1 MRANAT
7 VHVSPADRKRL
18 EALVADRNTP
28 AKVVWRAGIILA
40 TADGHGTNEIM
51 RRSGKSK
58 PCVWRWQE
66 RFAAEGVDG
75 LTRDKTRPSRKP
87 PRPHAARPADEEG
100 RAATMTHDY
109 VTAKQPCS
117 RRWTS
122 GAASSSANVSR
133 GTARRSSCAS
143 CAASIAR

>member
-51 RRSGKSK
+51 RKRGSEPTFRGGPDRGVMPGHGRS
-58 PCVWRWQE
+58 
-66 RFAAEGVDG
+66 
-75 LTRDKTRPSRKP
+75 
-87 PRPHAARPADEEG
+87 
-100 RAATMTHDY
+100 
-109 VTAKQPCS
+109 
-117 RRWTS
+117 
-122 GAASSSANVSR
+122 
-133 GTARRSSCAS
+133 
-143 CAASIAR
+143 I